1 MSKVLQWVKNEIVL
15 TVALFLALVSML
27 FVHPDA
33 AYGEYIDFRTLSIL
47 FCLMAVM
54 AGFQEAGVFQKIA
67 RKLLG
72 KVSGIFGIVYILVML
87 CFFFSMLI
95 TNDVALI
102 TFIPFTFIVLKM
114 LGKDRE
120 KRLMIPVVVMQTIAA
135 NLGSMLTPIGNPQNL
150 YLYGC
155 SGYSFGGFMG
165 LMLPYAA
172 VAFVLLTMYCI
183 CLGKKN
189 SGTESENRGKEL
201 VISFSDATGSTG
213 GTVAIIRYMVL
224 FLVSLLSVVRVLPY
238 PIALA
243 IVVLAMVVFDRQLF
257 AKIDYSLLFTFAGF
271 FVFIGNMGRVS
282 AFKEFLADIIAG
294 NEVVTAVVSSQV
306 ISNVPAA
313 LLLSGFTDNVRDLI
327 VGTNLGGLGTLIA
340 SMASLIS
347 YKFIA
352 KSDIC
357 SKGAYFKSFT
367 LWNVVFL
374 AVLLGA
380 WLVIR

>member
-1 MSKVLQWVKNEIVL
+1 MSKILQWVKNEIVL
-15 TVALFLALVSML
+15 TVALFLALASML

-165 LMLPYAA
+165 LMLPYA
-172 VAFVLLTMYCI
+172 
-183 CLGKKN
+183 G
-189 SGTESENRGKEL
+189 
-201 VISFSDATGSTG
+201 
-213 GTVAIIRYMVL
+213 
-224 FLVSLLSVVRVLPY
+224 
-238 PIALA
+238 IAL
-243 IVVLAMVVFDRQLF
+243 
-257 AKIDYSLLFTFAGF
+257 Y
-271 FVFIGNMGRVS
+271 
-282 AFKEFLADIIAG
+282 
-294 NEVVTAVVSSQV
+294 
-306 ISNVPAA
+306 
-313 LLLSGFTDNVRDLI
+313 
-327 VGTNLGGLGTLIA
+327 
-340 SMASLIS
+340 
-347 YKFIA
+347 Y
-352 KSDIC
+352 
-357 SKGAYFKSFT
+357 
-367 LWNVVFL
+367 
-374 AVLLGA
+374 
-380 WLVIR
+380 